1 MFQNIIQIVK
11 KAWNGEKLCYYLAV
25 KKLSALSRG
34 ITSKNNGDFNCL
46 SSLHSF
52 RTKITS
58 LT

>member
-34 ITSKNNGDFNCL
+34 K
-46 SSLHSF
+46 LHQ
-52 RTKITS
+52 KIMVT
-58 LT
+58 LIVWVAFIPLEQR